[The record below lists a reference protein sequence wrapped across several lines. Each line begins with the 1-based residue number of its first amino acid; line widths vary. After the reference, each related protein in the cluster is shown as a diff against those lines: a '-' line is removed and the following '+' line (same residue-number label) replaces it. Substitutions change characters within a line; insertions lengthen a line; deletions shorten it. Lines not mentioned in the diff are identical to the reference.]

1 MKTARL
7 ENKKNLVTKVYR
19 CNYLVE
25 MHSMNSMMASF
36 LKRQSSFSKRI
47 LLSCTRF
54 SIRTIQPEY
63 LEGTLMQI

>member
-36 LKRQSSFSKRI
+36 LKRQSSFSNTLSRFCAILIREYQNISMRI
-47 LLSCTRF
+47 C
-54 SIRTIQPEY
+54 
-63 LEGTLMQI
+63 

>member
-36 LKRQSSFSKRI
+36 LKRQSSFSNT
-47 LLSCTRF
+47 LSRF
-54 SIRTIQPEY
+54 CAI
-63 LEGTLMQI
+63 